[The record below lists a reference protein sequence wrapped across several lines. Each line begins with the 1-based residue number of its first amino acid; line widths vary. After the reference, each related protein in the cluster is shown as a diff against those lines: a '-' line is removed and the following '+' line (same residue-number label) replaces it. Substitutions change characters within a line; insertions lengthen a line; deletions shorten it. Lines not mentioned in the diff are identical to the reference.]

1 MNNVKLITPYS
12 NLPVGWPKIDKKN
25 HLPSTLPCTF
35 LGSNCAQSFNA
46 FFIWEKV
53 LAPLNFKRFLELGT
67 GHGNTSVYFK
77 MFCVNKG
84 AKFYTYD
91 FGKNKR
97 ANTNAQAYMR
107 ISDNYIV
114 KDIFK
119 EAKNIKKLIR
129 QDGISVVFC
138 DGGDKPHE
146 LRTFAPAL
154 KKGDIIACHDWGRAI
169 KDEWVAEDIKKNN
182 LRELHRQQRIKLNTV
197 TGIFVK
203 E

>member
-1 MNNVKLITPYS
+1 MSKIKLTTPYS
-12 NLPVGWPKIDKKN
+12 KYPVGWPKIDKIN
-25 HLPSTLPCTF
+25 EESNTLPCTF
-35 LGSNCAQSFNA
+35 LGSNCQQSFNA
-46 FFIWEKV
+46 FFMWEKV
-53 LAPLNFKRFLELGT
+53 LSPLKFKRFIELGT

-77 MFCVNKG
+77 MFCINKG

-91 FGKNKR
+91 FGENKR
-97 ANTNAQAYMR
+97 ENTKAQKYVKIAN
-107 ISDNYIV
+107 NYII

-119 EAKNIKKLIR
+119 EAKNIKNIISR
-129 QDGISVVFC
+129 EGISVVFC

-154 KKGDIIACHDWGRAI
+154 KRGDIIACHDWGRAI

-182 LRELHRQQRIKLNTV
+182 LKELYRNQRIKLNTV